1 VATIKRFE
9 DIDSWKQARELVSK
23 IYQITQNGSFKND
36 WGLKDQIQR
45 AAVSIM
51 SNIAEGYERGSNKE
65 FVQFLFIA
73 RASAGE
79 VRSLLYVAFDQ
90 KYISEL
96 IFKTLCEASLS
107 ISRQIKNF
115 ISYLQLSSLKNR

>member
-1 VATIKRFE
+1 MATIKRFE